1 MTAHRDDTARR
12 QAAGTNF
19 SRTVDELVALVHE
32 LGGALPSA
40 GSDDPSEVRVARWLA
55 KRRWEAKHGTLPVDR
70 ESTLDGA
77 VPFWR
82 ETTHSLEGFE
92 ATLRACVVWRGV
104 HGWLPRSAGGTE
116 TETRLGLWIVARRYD
131 AHIGRLPAAHA
142 VLLDANLD
150 GWRETPA
157 DGGRRPRSAPKP
169 LPQPATLAQLPASW
183 VTHLTRDAKR
193 KGA

>member
-1 MTAHRDDTARR
+1 MTAHRDDTTRR
-12 QAAGTNF
+12 RAAETNF

-92 ATLRACVVWRGV
+92 ATLRACVVWRAV

-183 VTHLTRDAKR
+183 VTHLTPDAKR